1 MTNTELT
8 AYNYVRRGIA
18 RTRAELS
25 KTMGISRPTA
35 SAVADSL
42 IAWGLLRDGGKWR
55 SSGGRNPILLL
66 VCPEAFSLIG
76 VDLGLRDRVAGVLVN
91 AKGEVVRRCEMMMAP
106 DSPDRAAEAVSTLW
120 ERLDPDFSANG
131 IGLAVPGEVDRTGCH
146 VEASAY
152 PCFGGGIL
160 VRTLRKRFIG
170 KYFYL
175 GSRDRMAAVSERF
188 GGAADREE
196 NFMLLTLNGDLEA
209 TLFINGG
216 IFSGVHGAAGKVGK
230 LPVPHWN
237 GSGETSFGEALSPR
251 MLKECPPTPEQ
262 LATFCAQGIGK
273 VLDILD
279 IGLVV
284 LGGRFLDFSAD
295 FLPLLERRLGGFGC
309 RVGAAAFR
317 GFSAARGAA
326 LSTHLWP

>member
-8 AYNYVRRGIA
+8 AYNFVRRGIA

-35 SAVADSL
+35 SAVADAL
-42 IAWGLLRDGGKWR
+42 IAGGLLRDGGKWR

-76 VDLGLRDRVAGVLVN
+76 VDLGIRDRVAGVLVN
-91 AKGEVVRRCEMMMAP
+91 AAGEVVKRCEMMMSP

-120 ERLDPDFSANG
+120 ERLDPGFAANG
-131 IGLAVPGEVDRTGCH
+131 IGLAVPGEVDRSGCH
-146 VEASAY
+146 VEAATY
-152 PCFGGGIL
+152 PCFGGDIL
-160 VRTLRKRFIG
+160 VRTLRRRFIG

-175 GSRDRMAAVSERF
+175 GSRDRMTAVSERF
-188 GGAADREE
+188 GGAADRED
-196 NFMLLTLNGDLEA
+196 NFMLLTLNGGLEA

-216 IFSGVHGAAGKVGK
+216 VFPGVNGAAGKVGK
-230 LPVPHWN
+230 LTVPAPN
-237 GSGETSFGEALSPR
+237 GGETTFGEALSPR
-251 MLKECPPTPEQ
+251 VLKDRAATPEE
-262 LATFCAQGIGK
+262 LATLCAHGIGK

-279 IGLVV
+279 IGLVI

-295 FLPLLERRLGGFGC
+295 FLPLLERRLAGCGC
-309 RVGAAAFR
+309 RVKTAAFR

-326 LSTHLWP
+326 LRTHLWH

>member
-8 AYNYVRRGIA
+8 AYNFVRRGIA

-42 IAWGLLRDGGKWR
+42 IAGGLLRDGGKWR

-91 AKGEVVRRCEMMMAP
+91 AAGEVVRRCEVMMSP
-106 DSPDRAAEAVSTLW
+106 DSPERAAEAVSSLW
-120 ERLDPDFSANG
+120 ERLDPGFSANG
-131 IGLAVPGEVDRTGCH
+131 IGLAVPGEVDRSGCH
-146 VEASAY
+146 VEASSY
-152 PCFGGGIL
+152 PCFGGDML
-160 VRTLRKRFIG
+160 VRTLRRRFIG

-188 GGAADREE
+188 GGAADRED
-196 NFMLLTLNGDLEA
+196 NFMMLTLNGGLEA

-216 IFSGVHGAAGKVGK
+216 VYSGVHGSAGQVGK
-230 LPVPHWN
+230 MPVPAWD
-237 GSGETSFGEALSPR
+237 GGGDTTFGEALSIR
-251 MLKECPPTPEQ
+251 ALKDERATPER
-262 LATFCAQGIGK
+262 LATLCACGIGK

-284 LGGRFLDFSAD
+284 LGGRFLGFSAD
-295 FLPLLERRLGGFGC
+295 FLPLLERRLAGFGC
-309 RVGAAAFR
+309 RVKAAEFG

-326 LSTHLWP
+326 LRTHLWH

>member
-8 AYNYVRRGIA
+8 AYNFIRRGIA

-42 IAWGLLRDGGKWR
+42 IADGLLRDGGKWR

-91 AKGEVVRRCEMMMAP
+91 AAGEVIKRCEMMMAP

-120 ERLDPDFSANG
+120 ERLDPGFSADG
-131 IGLAVPGEVDRTGCH
+131 IGLAVPGEVDRSGTH
-146 VEASAY
+146 VEAAAY
-152 PCFGGGIL
+152 PCFGGDTL
-160 VRTLRKRFIG
+160 VRTLRRRFIG

-175 GSRDRMAAVSERF
+175 GGRDRMAAVSERF
-188 GGAADREE
+188 GGAADRED
-196 NFMLLTLNGDLEA
+196 NFMLLTLNGNPEA
-209 TLFINGG
+209 TLVINGRV
-216 IFSGVHGAAGKVGK
+216 FSGVHGAAGKVGK
-230 LPVPHWN
+230 LSVPSRD
-237 GSGETSFGEALSPR
+237 GGETTFGEALSPR
-251 MLKECPPTPEQ
+251 TLKEHPATPEE
-262 LATFCAQGIGK
+262 LATLCACGIGK

-284 LGGRFLDFSAD
+284 LGGRFLDFGAD
-295 FLPLLERRLGGFGC
+295 FLPLLERRLADFGC
-309 RVGAAAFR
+309 RVETAAFR

-326 LSTHLWP
+326 LRTHLWH

>member
-8 AYNYVRRGIA
+8 AYNFVRRGIA

-25 KTMGISRPTA
+25 KTMGQSRPTA

-42 IAWGLLRDGGKWR
+42 IADGLLRDGGKWR

-66 VCPEAFSLIG
+66 VCPEAFSLVG

-91 AKGEVVRRCEMMMAP
+91 AAGEVVKRCEMMMAP

-120 ERLDPDFSANG
+120 ERLDPGFSADG
-131 IGLAVPGEVDRTGCH
+131 IGLAVPGDVDGANRH
-146 VEASAY
+146 VEAASY
-152 PCFGGGIL
+152 PCFGGDIL

-175 GSRDRMAAVSERF
+175 GSRDRMAAVSERY

-196 NFMLLTLNGDLEA
+196 NFMLLALNGTLEA
-209 TLFINGG
+209 TLFINGKV
-216 IFSGVHGAAGKVGK
+216 FPGVHGAAGKVGE
-230 LPVPHWN
+230 LPVPAWD
-237 GSGETSFGEALSPR
+237 GIETAFGAALSPR
-251 MLKECPPTPEQ
+251 ALREHPATPEQ
-262 LATFCAQGIGK
+262 LATMCACGIGK

-284 LGGRFLDFSAD
+284 LGGRFLEFSAD
-295 FLPLLERRLGGFGC
+295 FLPLLERRLDARGC
-309 RVGAAAFR
+309 RVKAAAFR

-326 LSTHLWP
+326 LQTHLWY

>member
-8 AYNYVRRGIA
+8 AYNFVRRGIA

-42 IAWGLLRDGGKWR
+42 IADGLLRDGGKWR

-91 AKGEVVRRCEMMMAP
+91 AAGEVVKRCEMMMAP

-120 ERLDPDFSANG
+120 ERLDPGFSADG
-131 IGLAVPGEVDRTGCH
+131 IGLAVPGEVDGANRH
-146 VEASAY
+146 VEAASY
-152 PCFGGGIL
+152 PCFGGDIL
-160 VRTLRKRFIG
+160 VRTLRRRFIG
-170 KYFYL
+170 KYFHL

-196 NFMLLTLNGDLEA
+196 NFMMLTLNGELEA
-209 TLFINGG
+209 TLFINGKV
-216 IFSGVHGAAGKVGK
+216 FPGVHGAAGKVGK
-230 LPVPHWN
+230 LAVPSRE
-237 GSGETSFGEALSPR
+237 GGETTFGEALSSR
-251 MLKECPPTPEQ
+251 TLKEHPATPEE
-262 LATFCAQGIGK
+262 LATLCSCGIGK

-284 LGGRFLDFSAD
+284 LGGRFLEFSAD
-295 FLPLLERRLGGFGC
+295 FLPLLERRLGAFGC
-309 RVGAAAFR
+309 RVGTAAFR

-326 LSTHLWP
+326 LCTHLWR